1 MARAEGCLK
10 WIQEKLEGK
19 ETEGRVYKH
28 FFKGF
33 LFLKE
38 RNEMVAKK
46 GSAIKKFCLVEV
58 RAACL
63 NADETYPVER
73 MRKRMAGVRMGEG
86 DGTYYTH

>member
-1 MARAEGCLK
+1 
-10 WIQEKLEGK
+10 
-19 ETEGRVYKH
+19 
-28 FFKGF
+28 
-33 LFLKE
+33 
-38 RNEMVAKK
+38 MVAKK